1 MFFMKE
7 QKLKKTFLFLYNV
20 LIVILMSCTLSDE
33 FQIISIQF
41 IDDRT
46 IEYEH
51 TAVMGEKTG
60 NYLVGNFTIVPD
72 EDYRIVRQVGSTTKK
87 KIYFNKDIPDG
98 AIIKLDFY
106 ERNNSDKIFVL
117 TYSFVKGE

>member
-1 MFFMKE
+1 MKE
-7 QKLKKTFLFLYNV
+7 QTLKKFFLFLYNI

-33 FQIISIQF
+33 FQIISIRF
-41 IDDRT
+41 IDDKT

-51 TAVMGEKTG
+51 TAVIGEKSG
-60 NYLVGNFTIVPD
+60 DYSVGNFAIVPD
-72 EDYRIVRQVGSTTKK
+72 EGYRIVSQVGSTTKK

-106 ERNNSDKIFVL
+106 EGNNSDKIFVL